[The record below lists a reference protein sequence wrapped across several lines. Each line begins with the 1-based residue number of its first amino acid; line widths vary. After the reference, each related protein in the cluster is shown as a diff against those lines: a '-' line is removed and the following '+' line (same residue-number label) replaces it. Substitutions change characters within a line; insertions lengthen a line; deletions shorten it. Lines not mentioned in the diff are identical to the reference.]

1 MPVIFLSGVQTL
13 QGLWGIV
20 EDCFQF
26 PMISHSSKLVIC
38 YRRYVLFKFIIF
50 FQLMSKELMP
60 VIFLSGVQTLQR
72 LWGIVEDC
80 FQFPMISHSSKLV
93 ICYRRYVLFKFIIFF
108 QLMSKELMPVIFL
121 SGVQTLQRLWGIV
134 EDCFQFPMISH
145 SSKLVICYRRYVL
158 FKFIIFFQLM
168 SKELMPV
175 IFLSGVQTLQ
185 ELWGIVEDCFQFPM
199 ISHSSKLVIC
209 YRRYFQFILFHFL
222 Y

>member
-108 QLMSKELMPVIFL
+108 SIDVKRVNACNFL
-121 SGVQTLQRLWGIV
+121 VRCADSVGAMGNCRRLLLVSNDQSFFKIGDLLQ
-134 EDCFQFPMISH
+134 
-145 SSKLVICYRRYVL
+145 KICS
-158 FKFIIFFQLM
+158 I
-168 SKELMPV
+168 
-175 IFLSGVQTLQ
+175 
-185 ELWGIVEDCFQFPM
+185 
-199 ISHSSKLVIC
+199 
-209 YRRYFQFILFHFL
+209 
-222 Y
+222 